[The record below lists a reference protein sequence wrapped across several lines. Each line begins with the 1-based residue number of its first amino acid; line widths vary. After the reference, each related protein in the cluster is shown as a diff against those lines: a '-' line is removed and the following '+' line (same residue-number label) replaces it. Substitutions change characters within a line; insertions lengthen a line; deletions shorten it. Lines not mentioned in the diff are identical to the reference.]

1 MLSSVSVLADKN
13 YLGKRDKKARFA
25 HLWNKNEHHPSRNNA
40 NALFRLAAL
49 RSATLKIRCKQCKV
63 VAMTLASPRTR
74 ILLPLISAIIG
85 ALVVIGIFLL
95 ARSTK
100 VRLSPQ
106 DTPRKVAAR
115 IPISAE
121 EQSNIDLFESASPS
135 VVYITS
141 LAVERD
147 LLSLNI
153 FELPQGTGSGFIW
166 NKDGYIVTNFHVI
179 QRAQAAQVTLSD
191 RSTWNA
197 QLVGIE
203 PDKDIAV
210 LKIGPTNVK
219 LVPVPLGT
227 SKGLRVGQKVFAIG
241 NPFGLDHTLTTG
253 VISGLGR
260 EIRSVTER
268 PIQGVIQTDA
278 AINPGNSGGPLLDS
292 AGRLIGMNTAI
303 VSPSGAYA
311 GIGFAVPV
319 DTINRI
325 VPQLIRNGYVKK
337 PGLGIRV
344 IESDFLREHGLLGA
358 VVADVLPDSP
368 AHKAGI
374 LPLHRGPGGNIAIGD
389 IITAIDDVAVEN
401 GEDLLKVLDER
412 QPGDR
417 VRLTL
422 IRGKEQR
429 EVKVQL
435 GLLQ

>member
-1 MLSSVSVLADKN
+1 MYLA
-13 YLGKRDKKARFA
+13 
-25 HLWNKNEHHPSRNNA
+25 P
-40 NALFRLAAL
+40 L
-49 RSATLKIRCKQCKV
+49 RA
-63 VAMTLASPRTR
+63 R
-74 ILLPLISAIIG
+74 ILPPLISAIVG
-85 ALVVIGIFLL
+85 ALIVVGIFL
-95 ARSTK
+95 ATRSTK
-100 VRLSPQ
+100 ARLSPQ

-115 IPISAE
+115 TPISAE
-121 EQSNIDLFESASPS
+121 EQSNIDLFETASPS

-147 LLSLNI
+147 LLNLNI

-166 NKDGYIVTNFHVI
+166 NEEGYIVTNFHVI

-191 RSTWNA
+191 RSTWDA

-210 LKIGPTNVK
+210 LKINPTDVK

-292 AGRLIGMNTAI
+292 AGHLIGMNTAI

-325 VPQLIRNGYVKK
+325 VPQLIRSGHVKK

-344 IESDFLREHGLLGA
+344 IESDFLREHGVVGA

-374 LPLHRGPGGNIAIGD
+374 LPLHRGPGGNIALGD

-412 QPGDR
+412 QPGDK

-422 IRGKEQR
+422 ARGKEQR